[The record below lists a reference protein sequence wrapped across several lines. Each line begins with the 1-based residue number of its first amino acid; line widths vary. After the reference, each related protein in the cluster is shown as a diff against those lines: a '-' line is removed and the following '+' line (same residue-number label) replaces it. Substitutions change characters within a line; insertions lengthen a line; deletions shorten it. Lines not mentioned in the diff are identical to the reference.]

1 MAYTL
6 ENLVTDFRQTLEN
19 SPDKAGSSALCP
31 FVEKALGDED
41 FLKTHFGPDKPG
53 PRHIIYEDP
62 DYGFCVCV
70 HVYHDAKG
78 GEPHDHGPSW
88 AIYGQAE
95 GVTTMSHWRIT
106 EPGSG
111 DKPTLVEQVDTLV
124 MKPGMSHFYAVG
136 DVHAP
141 YRDDK
146 VKLLRIEG
154 ANLDNITRS
163 NIKPVDAPAA

>member
-1 MAYTL
+1 MSYTL
-6 ENLVTDFRQTLEN
+6 ENLVADFRQTIKN
-19 SPDKAGSSALCP
+19 SPDKAGSAALCP
-31 FVEKALGDED
+31 FVEKALADKE
-41 FLKTHFGPDKPG
+41 FITTHFGPDKPG

-70 HVYHDAKG
+70 HVYDGAKN

-95 GVTTMSHWRIT
+95 GVTKMTHWNIV
-106 EPGSG
+106 EPAVG
-111 DKPTLVEQVDTLV
+111 DNAALVEQIDTLV
-124 MKPGMSHFYAVG
+124 MEEGMTHFYAIG

-141 YRDDK
+141 YRDAK

-154 ANLDNITRS
+154 ANLDHIQRS
-163 NIKPVDAPAA
+163 NIKPVAA